1 MEDLAVYG
9 YLTNTKIKIII
20 ILTISINP
28 VKDMEMKQVIWKDK
42 QIYKIKT

>member
-28 VKDMEMKQVIWKDK
+28 VKDMEMKQVK
-42 QIYKIKT
+42 